1 MIHYWILVE
10 KTSICVKKFSRGV
23 FPSIFTMKSKQ
34 LVASLKYFPI
44 RNFAFDA
51 AEITSNGTQCQVYK
65 FNKISK
71 GSFAICAYELLLGT
85 PYQFRFERVM
95 IS

>member
-1 MIHYWILVE
+1 MIHFWILVE

-23 FPSIFTMKSKQ
+23 FPSILTIKSKQ

-44 RNFAFDA
+44 RNLALEA

-65 FNKISK
+65 FRRISND
-71 GSFAICAYELLLGT
+71 SFAISA
-85 PYQFRFERVM
+85 
-95 IS
+95 